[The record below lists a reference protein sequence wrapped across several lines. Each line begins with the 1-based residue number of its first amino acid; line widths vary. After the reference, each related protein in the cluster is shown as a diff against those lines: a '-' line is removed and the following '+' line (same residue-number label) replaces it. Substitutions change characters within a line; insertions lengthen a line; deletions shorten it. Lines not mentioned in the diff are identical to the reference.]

1 MLGENETIVC
11 TQCDAQF
18 LLSQAEDENWEYC
31 PCCGETYLEFD
42 LKLVCSFLYFLM
54 ILVLLKS

>member
-1 MLGENETIVC
+1 MSKKIEMLGENETIVC

-31 PCCGETYLEFD
+31 PCCGETYL
-42 LKLVCSFLYFLM
+42 
-54 ILVLLKS
+54 